1 MIYPQ
6 EMFHVRLRRLR
17 TLLLLGWVFYI
28 CLFGLVGLVLFKSS
42 ISLLT
47 FCLDVLSSIEDEILK
62 LQCAVIELSI
72 SPFRVS
78 LVAQKVKHLAAMW
91 ETQVQS
97 LGWEESPGEGNGNPL
112 QYSCLENPM
121 DSPRGAWQATVHR
134 VAKSRTRLSGYTF
147 TFYFSLQSCECWLH
161 LSGSSVIW
169 YICLSHCYIS
179 LKN

>member
-1 MIYPQ
+1 M
-6 EMFHVRLRRLR
+6 RLRRLR

-62 LQCAVIELSI
+62 LQCAVIELST

-78 LVAQKVKHLAAMW
+78 LMAQKVKRLAAMW

-112 QYSCLENPM
+112 KYSCLENLIE
-121 DSPRGAWQATVHR
+121 R
-134 VAKSRTRLSGYTF
+134 
-147 TFYFSLQSCECWLH
+147 SLV
-161 LSGSSVIW
+161 G
-169 YICLSHCYIS
+169 
-179 LKN
+179 